1 MLKKG
6 LNFKAASTVAACS
19 VIAFSLVAP
28 AFASTGADLFGTQS
42 PFETV
47 LEFITGPFAWFVVIL
62 ALVIFGAMLV
72 MGSDFTG
79 FGRRIPMLLLG
90 IAFVMGAVQIV
101 TALFGSSQSASLS
114 DAQIQALE
122 QIQIERTFPEE

>member
-1 MLKKG
+1 M
-6 LNFKAASTVAACS
+6 FKNYINPRQYALGAIMALAALA
-19 VIAFSLVAP
+19 LVSP
-28 AFASTGADLFGTQS
+28 AFASTGADLFGAQS
-42 PFETV
+42 PFEKV
-47 LEFITGPFAWFVVIL
+47 LEFITGPFAWFIVIL
-62 ALVIFGAMLV
+62 ALVVFGAMLV

-101 TALFGSSQSASLS
+101 TALFGSSQSATLT

-122 QIQIERTFPEE
+122 RPAITGAFDQE